1 MNQTEKLARHLAD
14 AARESIKTPASRRGH
29 DDPLQLL
36 IPDSPQHGGQ
46 TACPTSTLDAAAQV
60 IGAPLAPPLIVA
72 KARASLR
79 RWARRTTAQH
89 PAEPPAREQQ
99 PAPMAYTVTV
109 AVTRDE
115 LENLR
120 DRVDRAVEDLDH
132 EQSGETRPSP
142 CTALE
147 WAEILRANKATARL
161 IQRLDAALEQTER
174 RLEAPKTDLQ
184 TT

>member
-46 TACPTSTLDAAAQV
+46 AACPTSTLAAAAQV

-72 KARASLR
+72 TARASLR

-89 PAEPPAREQQ
+89 PAEPSATEQ
-99 PAPMAYTVTV
+99 PAATAYTVSVTI
-109 AVTRDE
+109 TRDE

-120 DRVDRAVEDLDH
+120 DRVDRAAEDLDH
-132 EQSGETRPSP
+132 EQFGGPWPSP

-147 WAEILRANKATARL
+147 RAEILRANKATAQL
-161 IQRLDAALEQTER
+161 IQRLEAALEQTER